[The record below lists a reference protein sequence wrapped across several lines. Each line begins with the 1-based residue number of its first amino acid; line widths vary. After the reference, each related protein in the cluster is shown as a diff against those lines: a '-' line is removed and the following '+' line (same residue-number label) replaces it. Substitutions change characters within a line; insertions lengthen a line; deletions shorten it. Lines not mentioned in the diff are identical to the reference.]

1 MAEEDFDVILNDKE
15 YKELKNNKN
24 KVILLQNQI
33 KQL

>member
-15 YKELKNNKN
+15 YKELKDNKN